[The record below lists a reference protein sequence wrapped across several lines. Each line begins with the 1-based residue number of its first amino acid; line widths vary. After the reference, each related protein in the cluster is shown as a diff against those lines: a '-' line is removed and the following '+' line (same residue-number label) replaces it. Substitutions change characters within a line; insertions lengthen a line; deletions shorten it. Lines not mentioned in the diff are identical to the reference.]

1 MVKSKKVVLKEY
13 CKGGLLTEDLFEVQ
27 EVELPEELK
36 EGEILVKV
44 ECLSC
49 DPTQRIWATNQ
60 PQYMPPVAIGEVMRS
75 LGFGRVVK
83 SNTASFAEGDGVSG
97 ILGWQEY
104 AVLSDSGPLK
114 PTKTPA
120 GVPAEVILGPCG
132 LTAVT
137 AYFGL
142 FSIGRPCLGE
152 TVVVSGA
159 AGATGSAVVQLA
171 KLSGCKVIGI
181 AGGPEKCKQ
190 VKELYGADHCIDYKS
205 EDVAIRLK
213 ELTNCDYFNLTGG
226 IDIYFDNVG
235 GDILNAALM
244 NIAKNG
250 RVVVCGAISQY
261 KSLGDS
267 ELPSGPSYYI
277 NLLMRR
283 ATMQGFI
290 VTDFLDKW
298 SDAVNRLAELVKQ
311 GKFKYV
317 NDIVEGD
324 VSKAMHSVNR
334 LLEGKNVGKQLHK
347 LT

>member
-36 EGEILVKV
+36 EGEILVKVRSVFTTSWLAVNPYLRASRFLWLWQV

-152 TVVVSGA
+152 TVSTSKHRTA
-159 AGATGSAVVQLA
+159 L
-171 KLSGCKVIGI
+171 LL
-181 AGGPEKCKQ
+181 Q
-190 VKELYGADHCIDYKS
+190 VEPRS
-205 EDVAIRLK
+205 
-213 ELTNCDYFNLTGG
+213 
-226 IDIYFDNVG
+226 
-235 GDILNAALM
+235 
-244 NIAKNG
+244 
-250 RVVVCGAISQY
+250 S
-261 KSLGDS
+261 SL
-267 ELPSGPSYYI
+267 LCMC
-277 NLLMRR
+277 LR
-283 ATMQGFI
+283 
-290 VTDFLDKW
+290 
-298 SDAVNRLAELVKQ
+298 
-311 GKFKYV
+311 
-317 NDIVEGD
+317 
-324 VSKAMHSVNR
+324 
-334 LLEGKNVGKQLHK
+334 
-347 LT
+347 